1 MSVLGGFVGR
11 KRELTVLGEQLS
23 VARAGHPQVV
33 FVEAESG
40 AGKSTL
46 LSQFVASLT
55 DAVVLQVSGDEAE
68 TLLSYGVVDQ
78 LGVVVASE
86 LGADPMAVGA
96 RLVDLLDRL
105 QSDGQV
111 VVMVVDDLQWV
122 DRPSSRAVLFAL
134 RRLRRDTVLAI
145 VASRVGDVED
155 PGWSRF
161 VNGDSRVT
169 RLRLGGLAP
178 EDLVEMAR
186 ALGPTPLSRRGA
198 VRLAAHTGGNAL
210 YCRALLEEIGVDGLN
225 GADEG
230 GLPAPRRL
238 SGVILSRV
246 ATLSTST
253 RTFLAAASV
262 LGQHAPVSTT
272 AAVAGLADTLPAVDE
287 AIEAGLLRQ
296 GPGTELTFTHPL
308 YRAAIYA
315 DLSSTVRREMHAH
328 AAELFSGHACLVH
341 RVAASA
347 GPDEVLAADLDE
359 SAAASAAVGDVGASA
374 WAIEQGG
381 VLSPDPDD
389 RERRMLD
396 AAVANLNAADTS
408 AAARVLASCQGQ
420 SARRDALTGLLGL
433 FMGSSSA
440 GDRLQAA
447 WQSPRWRRR
456 AGDRGARR
464 DLLGQLDGDL
474 WPPG

>member
-1 MSVLGGFVGR
+1 MSGPIAFVGR
-11 KRELTVLGEQLS
+11 ARELSVLEEQLS
-23 VARAGHPQVV
+23 VARAGRPQVV
-33 FVEAESG
+33 FVEAEPG

-46 LSQFVASLT
+46 LSQFVGSTT

-78 LGVVVASE
+78 LGVEVPLERGV
-86 LGADPMAVGA
+86 DPMAVGA

-105 QSDGQV
+105 QSDGRV
-111 VVMVVDDLQWV
+111 VLMVVDDLQWV
-122 DRPSSRAVLFAL
+122 DRPSSRTILFAL

-145 VASRVGDVED
+145 LASRVDDVED

-186 ALGPTPLSRRGA
+186 GLGPAPLSRRGA
-198 VRLAAHTGGNAL
+198 ARLAAHTDGNAL

-225 GADEG
+225 RTDDG

-253 RTFLAAASV
+253 RTLLAAASV

-272 AAVAGLADTLPAVDE
+272 AAVAGLADTLPAVDQ

-315 DLSSTVRREMHAH
+315 DLSTTNRRELHAH
-328 AAELFSGHACLVH
+328 AAEVVSGHARLEH
-341 RVAASA
+341 RIAASA
-347 GPDEVLAADLDE
+347 GPDEALAADLDIE
-359 SAAASAAVGDVGASA
+359 RGGQRCCGGCRYLRLGD
-374 WAIEQGG
+374 
-381 VLSPDPDD
+381 
-389 RERRMLD
+389 
-396 AAVANLNAADTS
+396 
-408 AAARVLASCQGQ
+408 
-420 SARRDALTGLLGL
+420 
-433 FMGSSSA
+433 
-440 GDRLQAA
+440 
-447 WQSPRWRRR
+447 
-456 AGDRGARR
+456 
-464 DLLGQLDGDL
+464 
-474 WPPG
+474 